1 MTASNLR
8 AERMRRMRC
17 WESSVFVVGG
27 GHGYVMVETTVDDI
41 VRREIKE
48 RMDRNQGKHKRS
60 NQRSK
65 RTTKYT
71 VLVSKVVRKEI
82 WVRRKRTDRLSGEGR
97 RYKAKDN

>member
-41 VRREIKE
+41 VRSEIREDVSQSRETQKVEPKE
-48 RMDRNQGKHKRS
+48 
-60 NQRSK
+60 
-65 RTTKYT
+65 
-71 VLVSKVVRKEI
+71 
-82 WVRRKRTDRLSGEGR
+82 
-97 RYKAKDN
+97 